1 MNIKLTIILAF
12 TSLLLNAQRT
22 EFIEPELK
30 SYVYEVLS
38 EFKLQGLYEG
48 LGDTFIVRFS
58 DLKGSRATAIARG
71 KDIDNLVHIIIYRD
85 KWEQLTYA
93 QKRLVILH
101 ELGHDYLN
109 LEHCEGEGVMMADV
123 KRVVYPSDLR
133 EFKEQFYI
141 DAKGVN
147 LWLYIAA

>member
-12 TSLLLNAQRT
+12 ASLLLNAQRT

-123 KRVVYPSDLR
+123 KRVVYPSDLK
-133 EFKEQFYI
+133 EWKEQFYNE
-141 DAKGVN
+141 AQGGN
-147 LWLYIAA
+147 LWIYAAA